1 MFFDLRLYGEPNFRN
16 AVGDSGGPS
25 NRVSSWPWSEEVCFG
40 VGLLISLA
48 ADALDSVSLLGSMED
63 ELLEAVLVRLVAS
76 AAAAPGTGY
85 HVELKL
91 RLPAVDFSKKKLP
104 LS

>member
-1 MFFDLRLYGEPNFRN
+1 
-16 AVGDSGGPS
+16 
-25 NRVSSWPWSEEVCFG
+25 
-40 VGLLISLA
+40 
-48 ADALDSVSLLGSMED
+48 MED
-63 ELLEAVLVRLVAS
+63 ELLEAVLVRWVAS